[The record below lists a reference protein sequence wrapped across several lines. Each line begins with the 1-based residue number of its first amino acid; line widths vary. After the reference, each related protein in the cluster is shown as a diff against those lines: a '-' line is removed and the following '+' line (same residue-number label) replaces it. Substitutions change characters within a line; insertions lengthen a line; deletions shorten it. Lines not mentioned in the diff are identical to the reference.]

1 MDSTLDPE
9 PVSAVS
15 QTGASRA
22 GVIFSPGKLMWN
34 GRDKRVSFKVIA
46 AILRQRFCVS
56 WWSRC
61 QLHKV
66 YDST

>member
-1 MDSTLDPE
+1 MDSTLEPE
-9 PVSAVS
+9 PVPAVS
-15 QTGASRA
+15 QTATSRA
-22 GVIFSPGKLMWN
+22 GVIFSLGKLMWN
-34 GRDKRVSFKVIA
+34 GRNERVSHKVIA

-56 WWSRC
+56 WWPGC

>member
-1 MDSTLDPE
+1 MDSTLEPE
-9 PVSAVS
+9 PVPAVS

-22 GVIFSPGKLMWN
+22 GVIFSLEKLMWN
-34 GRDKRVSFKVIA
+34 GRDKRVSYKVIA
-46 AILRQRFCVS
+46 AILRQQYCVS
-56 WWSRC
+56 WWSGC